1 MNQDLSDRTTYKYSF
16 LCPRFFLTP
25 SFIDL
30 GLFFVF
36 LKGQPSLEGKDELKY
51 KNINIWSY

>member
-1 MNQDLSDRTTYKYSF
+1 MNQDLSDRTTYSISVS
-16 LCPRFFLTP
+16 PIFFTP
-25 SFIDL
+25 FFIDL
-30 GLFFVF
+30 GLFFVL